1 MACLS
6 RMSQLLL
13 VVTLVGCLSGNNVAM
28 AQPTSQLDP
37 RLESFLA
44 YAIKDKNA
52 LEKEKSAYADQK
64 VSFEQ
69 FIFLIY
75 SATIKIDETP
85 DNSSALAQLGG
96 YLEKHRPTLSPT
108 LLKQMEK
115 FVAVKSNQTFMREM
129 FLNTVRGL
137 NDKR

>member
-1 MACLS
+1 MLW
-6 RMSQLLL
+6 
-13 VVTLVGCLSGNNVAM
+13 
-28 AQPTSQLDP
+28 
-37 RLESFLA
+37 
-44 YAIKDKNA
+44 KK
-52 LEKEKSAYADQK
+52 KSAYADQK

-69 FIFLIY
+69 FILLIY